1 MYRNVNLM
9 ISKAE
14 IHKVRSKGLCPIE
27 EDNITYKS
35 TM

>member
-14 IHKVRSKGLCPIE
+14 IHKVDQRGYVQLRKI
-27 EDNITYKS
+27 I
-35 TM
+35 